1 MYELSL
7 LIGKVRGKKNPQGYV
22 ISTLKRKTKGQKN
35 KIDMEELKVKVVE
48 VSQEKEQPQGNDY
61 IRVTVEID
69 GRKIAVWTTESNINA
84 LRFDID
90 KKR

>member
-22 ISTLKRKTKGQKN
+22 ISTLKGKLKDKKN

-69 GRKIAVWTTESNINA
+69 GRKIAVWTHRKQHQCST
-84 LRFDID
+84 L
-90 KKR
+90 

>member
-1 MYELSL
+1 
-7 LIGKVRGKKNPQGYV
+7 
-22 ISTLKRKTKGQKN
+22 
-35 KIDMEELKVKVVE
+35 MEELKVKVVE

-61 IRVTVEID
+61 IRVD

>member
-1 MYELSL
+1 
-7 LIGKVRGKKNPQGYV
+7 
-22 ISTLKRKTKGQKN
+22 
-35 KIDMEELKVKVVE
+35 MEELKVKVVE
-48 VSQEKEQPQGNDY
+48 VSQERNNHKVNDY